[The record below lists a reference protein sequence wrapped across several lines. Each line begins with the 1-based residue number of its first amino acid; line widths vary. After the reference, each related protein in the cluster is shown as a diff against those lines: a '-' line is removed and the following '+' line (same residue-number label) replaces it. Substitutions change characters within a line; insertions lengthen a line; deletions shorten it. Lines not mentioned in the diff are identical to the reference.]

1 LRLFAKFVTLFAVGL
16 IFLLALAYT
25 TAYKKL
31 KQAKALKIN
40 AKKTN
45 KPFRCTRILD

>member
-1 LRLFAKFVTLFAVGL
+1 VTLFTAGL

-31 KQAKALKIN
+31 KQAKALKII
-40 AKKTN
+40 KLTD
-45 KPFRCTRILD
+45 PLIHS